1 MIGGTIRDL
10 SSQSEIVI
18 KQLMIDKKMTRNQAL
33 TCWYNSKTKKI
44 LEEKNMYY
52 VSGIRCY
59 VELIYEMA
67 NNSKW
72 MQEPFE

>member
-1 MIGGTIRDL
+1 MIDRKVKDL
-10 SSQSEIVI
+10 TSQSEIVV
-18 KQLMIDKKMTRNQAL
+18 KQLMIYKKMTRNQAL
-33 TCWYNSKTKKI
+33 TCWYTSKTKRI

-59 VELIYEMA
+59 VELIYEIT

-72 MQEPFE
+72 MNEPFE